1 MKIQYDP
8 KHDLMNIVFLEEKI
22 EESEEKEGIII
33 DYTKDRRIASIEV
46 LDAKHR
52 VGLKESGVINIETI
66 G

>member
-1 MKIQYDP
+1 M
-8 KHDLMNIVFLEEKI
+8 FLEEEI

-52 VGLKESGVINIETI
+52 VGLEKSGIINIETI